1 MYFALKLRGLPD
13 IECVKSWGWSYM
25 ERFLYR
31 VWLYLSMLPHFAKEA
46 CVWLLKRI
54 WGAAFSLVILC
65 VAGGAITTVAWLLC
79 KRFLREEDIPFVEFK
94 GQGVIQY
101 WGQLGDFF
109 GGVLNPILSFVAILA
124 VLYTIRLQSR
134 ELGEAREETKIANKT
149 LAKQTEV
156 FERQNFDSVFFRMLE
171 VHARL
176 LADIDRS
183 VAGGRNKD
191 SLFALIC
198 SDFRNLCSLD
208 VLHEDQLRDHAINY
222 MEYRDRALGHY
233 FRNMYQICKMID
245 DTKFHRVSNEGGGKI
260 TPRMRRRFARI
271 NYERKRFYANILRGQ
286 LSSYEMQTLFLNCL
300 TPQGLGLKYYVEKF
314 SMLKPLDRENF
325 LVGNAHLFA
334 LFEDIAYMDSED
346 IGTEIILDYDR
357 EKNYQNARRMLRN

>member
-1 MYFALKLRGLPD
+1 MGRFFRRIWLYVYMSPYFAKR
-13 IECVKSWGWSYM
+13 
-25 ERFLYR
+25 
-31 VWLYLSMLPHFAKEA
+31 A
-46 CVWLLKRI
+46 CVWLLKEVWRS
-54 WGAAFSLVILC
+54 AFSLLILC
-65 VAGGAITTVAWLLC
+65 AAGGAIATVAWLLC
-79 KRFLREEDIPFVEFK
+79 KRFLRDEDIPFVEFK
-94 GQGVIQY
+94 ELQVIQY

-134 ELGEAREETKIANKT
+134 ELGEAREETKIANRT

-176 LADIDRS
+176 LMDVDRS
-183 VAGGRNKD
+183 VTQGKHKD
-191 SLFALIC
+191 SLFVLIC
-198 SDFRNLCSLD
+198 SELSEACSFGVLD
-208 VLHEDQLRDHAINY
+208 EDSLRELAAGY
-222 MEYRDRALGHY
+222 MESRDQVLKHY

-245 DTKFHRVSNEGGGKI
+245 DTRFHRIPNDGLGRI

-286 LSSYEMQTLFLNCL
+286 LSSQEMQVLFLNCL

-314 SMLKPLDRENF
+314 SMLKPLNRDSF
-325 LVGNAHLFA
+325 LVGSDHLFS
-334 LFEDIAYMDSED
+334 LFEDIAYMDSEEID
-346 IGTEIILDYDR
+346 TEIILNYDR
-357 EKNYQNARRMLRN
+357 EKSFENSSRMLRY